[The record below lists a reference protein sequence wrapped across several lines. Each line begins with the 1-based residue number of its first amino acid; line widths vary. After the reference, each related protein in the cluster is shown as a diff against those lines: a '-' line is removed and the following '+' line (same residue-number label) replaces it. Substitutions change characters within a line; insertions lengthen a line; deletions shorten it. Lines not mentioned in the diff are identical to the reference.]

1 MSLVPAQFIAVNTAC
16 LDSMLL
22 FTNAALTGTERFS
35 ALNAHMARSMVKSSA
50 DSSKALLES
59 GDIDLLSLS
68 TAQVQPVAENL
79 MAYGRSV
86 YEIGSDTMESFD
98 NALDLQAGEWDKLTA
113 ESLAE
118 AKKNA
123 FPGMEMVI
131 PVAESFIAAAGS
143 AFTRIRGVV
152 KQIVGGIH
160 IRGAAQMEKLSP
172 PTKYEAQPDEGLE
185 PEMVNGQTS

>member
-1 MSLVPAQFIAVNTAC
+1 MSLVPEQLVAVNTAC

-22 FTNAALTGTERFS
+22 FTNAALTGTERLS
-35 ALNAHMARSMVKSSA
+35 ALNAHMARSMLKSGA
-50 DSSKALLES
+50 DSSKAFLETE
-59 GDIDLLSLS
+59 DIDLLSLGM
-68 TAQVQPVAENL
+68 AQVQPVAENF

-98 NALDLQAGEWDKLTA
+98 NALDHQADEWDKLTA

-118 AKKNA
+118 AKRNA
-123 FPGMEMVI
+123 FPGMETVV

-143 AFTRIRGVV
+143 AFTRLRGVV
-152 KQIVGGIH
+152 RQFAGVIH
-160 IRGAAQMEKLSP
+160 TRAAKSEKLSL

-185 PEMVNGQTS
+185 PEIVNGRTG